1 MCHTVGGYF
10 SVPPRTVWICCFLL
24 ISRIPCLGSG
34 SRTGGLSAFGAHSC
48 LVFAACCLVDTL
60 DNKPI
65 YIHMMRPSPAHT
77 RTRTLQGRLGTR
89 QDGSSG
95 VRSTG
100 RHAEEVIPDLRQ
112 NGDEDNEENDYF
124 NELRSPEIIKKGHLC
139 DDDYDLEY
147 DSDVDKVPETTPAA
161 ERLLGGADSF
171 QNYMREQRE
180 STTRSSDILAEI
192 EPRPFETIPVKE
204 MATPIDSTRRGLP
217 HLFRLDGQTEH
228 LQAKQAEQ
236 AEEFEKESEFE
247 YLSDDVS
254 YELKAMKHFVTSM
267 GAMHEKQIEA
277 MHIDNIFP
285 EFRQGG
291 LPVPDR
297 VNRSAMRYLFGIL
310 AFHQHYHPHQE
321 QCQLPT
327 PPPSSL
333 PPPWP
338 PPQPPDRIF
347 PATWAA
353 TARQD
358 VC

>member
-1 MCHTVGGYF
+1 
-10 SVPPRTVWICCFLL
+10 
-24 ISRIPCLGSG
+24 
-34 SRTGGLSAFGAHSC
+34 
-48 LVFAACCLVDTL
+48 
-60 DNKPI
+60 
-65 YIHMMRPSPAHT
+65 MRPSPAHT

-89 QDGSSG
+89 QDGSAS
-95 VRSTG
+95 VRSRG
-100 RHAEEVIPDLRQ
+100 RFAEELIPDLRQ
-112 NGDEDNEENDYF
+112 DGDEDNEENDYF

-192 EPRPFETIPVKE
+192 EPRPFETIPTKE
-204 MATPIDSTRRGLP
+204 MANENEPTPPVLP
-217 HLFRLDGQTEH
+217 KIFQLNGQIGH
-228 LQAKQAEQ
+228 LQADQAEQ
-236 AEEFEKESEFE
+236 AEEFENKSEFE
-247 YLSDDVS
+247 YLTDNLSH
-254 YELKAMKHFVTSM
+254 EMKAMQNVVSTI
-267 GAMHEKQIEA
+267 GAMHEKKIEA

-310 AFHQHYHPHQE
+310 AFHQHHHPHQE
-321 QCQLPT
+321 QYQLPT

-338 PPQPPDRIF
+338 PPLPPYRVI

-353 TARQD
+353 TARR
-358 VC
+358 VTC